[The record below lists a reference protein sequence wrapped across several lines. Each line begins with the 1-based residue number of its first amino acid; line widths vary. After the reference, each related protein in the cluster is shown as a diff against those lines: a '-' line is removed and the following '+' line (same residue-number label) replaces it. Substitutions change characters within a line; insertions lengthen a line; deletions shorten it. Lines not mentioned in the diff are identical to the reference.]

1 MGFSD
6 KINLYMKNSSAFILS
21 SLWEEPG
28 AVLIEAAMNNTF
40 IISSDCPYGPIE
52 FLESGKHGS
61 IYKSNLRNE
70 LLRKIFEFI
79 NDIKQCKRKE
89 SEQRKIVLN
98 ILCLDIIFLLKN
110 IKLKLNIFFY

>member
-1 MGFSD
+1 
-6 KINLYMKNSSAFILS
+6 MKNSSAFILS

-52 FLESGKHGS
+52 FLISKHGS
-61 IYKSNLRNE
+61 IYKSNIRNE
-70 LLRKIFEFI
+70 LLRKYLNLLII
-79 NDIKQCKRKE
+79 LKQCKRKE

-98 ILCLDIIFLLKN
+98 ILCLDIIFLLK
-110 IKLKLNIFFY
+110 KY